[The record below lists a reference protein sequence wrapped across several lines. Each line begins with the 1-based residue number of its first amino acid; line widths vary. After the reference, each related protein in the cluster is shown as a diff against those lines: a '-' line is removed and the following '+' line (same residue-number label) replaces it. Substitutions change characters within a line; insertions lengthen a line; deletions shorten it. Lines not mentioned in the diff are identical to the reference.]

1 MISITVDDN
10 NTPQQ
15 LQRAADPQGWRKPMT
30 QSLALLVDDIAEYP
44 PKPPRSTYDRT
55 LDLGR
60 FWTSAQYEIS
70 TNTGGITGVI
80 GNAVRSRKTGR
91 AYGPYVQSAEDQ
103 AWMHRGRWAT
113 DEMVAERNTNA
124 IVRIWAAW
132 MDEQL

>member
-30 QSLALLVDDIAEYP
+30 MSLALLVDDIAEYP
-44 PKPPRSTYDRT
+44 PPPSGSSYRRT
-55 LDLGR
+55 LNLGR
-60 FWTSAQYEIS
+60 AWTSAQYEIHAS
-70 TNTGGITGVI
+70 TGGITGVI
-80 GNAVRSRKTGR
+80 GNAVRDRRGR

-103 AWMHRGRWAT
+103 ANVHRGRWST

-124 IVRIWAAW
+124 IVRIWGAW

>member
-15 LQRAADPQGWRKPMT
+15 LQRVAEPQGWRKPMT

-44 PKPPRSTYDRT
+44 AQRSGTTYIRT

-60 FWTSAQYEIS
+60 AWTSAQYEVS
-70 TNTGGITGVI
+70 ANTGGITGVI

-91 AYGPYVQSAEDQ
+91 AYGPYVQSEEEQ

-113 DEMVAERNTNA
+113 DETVALRNTNA
-124 IVRIWAAW
+124 IVRIWGAW
-132 MDEQL
+132 MDEQI